1 MPVLANYS
9 SRKQTPVRNYNEF
22 DKQTGL
28 LNILVINSKQIYEYL
43 VRGIVRLED
52 FDLLIFEDISLTKEP
67 QQVLIMKDF
76 YMHRV

>member
-1 MPVLANYS
+1 MPLLANYS
-9 SRKQTPVRNYNEF
+9 SRKQTPVRNYGDF
-22 DKQTGL
+22 IRQTTPF
-28 LNILVINSKQIYEYL
+28 NIVVINSKQIYEYL